1 VRELV
6 FDADFIFC
14 GLGLGALGFINAELE
29 LPNLGV
35 KARFRARGG
44 IDFDPLGCKDFEYL
58 TGAPALCADVET
70 LTVEQ
75 VRAFLGPKAPHALFW
90 SPPCKGASGLLSA
103 EKAKTEKY
111 ERMNQLALVW
121 YRLMRKAWADVPTLL
136 ILENVPRLKT
146 RAAPMLRELK
156 RLMRRDGYV
165 LHEGFHDCAEIGGLA
180 QHRRRYLL
188 VARQPKACP
197 ALLYQPPTKR
207 VRGCGEVLGE
217 LPVPGTPAAAAWGRM
232 HELPKISWLN
242 WVRLALIP
250 AGGDWRDL
258 EGVLAEGQ
266 ERREVHRRHAVEQW
280 DEPTGSVTGSGS
292 NAVGAVADPRV
303 MGFKGAYG
311 VKAWDEPAGVVTGQN
326 GPGNGAFAV
335 ADPRIALNASGNKNA
350 HNNKYRMVGW
360 DKPAGT
366 VIGAT
371 RPGSGLQSV
380 ADPRAELAFPVDQL
394 RVKRAY
400 DAGYAVLHWSE
411 AARTIA
417 GKTAA
422 GCGAYSVA
430 DPRVDCAPRAGA
442 YGVIGFDQPAGTVT
456 ASLQIDNGPA
466 AVADPRKPPSFLP
479 VIIAADGTWHRP
491 MTRLE
496 LAALQG
502 FPMFVRG
509 KPLHLA
515 GKNMSLVAERVG
527 NAVPEP
533 AARAIARQMLAT
545 LTYGAVGHFQ
555 LSSEAVWVE
564 PQEAL
569 HG

>member
-1 VRELV
+1 MRDVTFE
-6 FDADFIFC
+6 ADFIFC

-29 LPNLGV
+29 LPDLGV

-44 IDFDPLGCKDFEYL
+44 IDFDPLACRDFEYL
-58 TGAPALCADVET
+58 TGAPALCANVES
-70 LTVEQ
+70 LTAAE
-75 VRAFLGPKAPHALFW
+75 VRAFLGPRAPHALFW

-103 EKAKTEKY
+103 EKAKTEHY
-111 ERMNQLALVW
+111 QRMNMLALVW
-121 YRLMRKAWADVPTLL
+121 YRLMRKAWADPPSLL

-146 RAAPMLRELK
+146 RAGGMLAELK

-165 LHEGFHDCAEIGGLA
+165 LHEGFHDCGEIGGLA

-188 VARQPKACP
+188 VARQPKKLP
-197 ALLYQPPTKR
+197 ALLYQPPLKR
-207 VRGCGEVLGE
+207 VRGCGEVLGQ
-217 LPVPGTPAAAAWGRM
+217 LPVPGTHAAAAWGKL

-266 ERREVHRRHAVEQW
+266 ERREVHKRHPVESW
-280 DEPTGSVTGSGS
+280 GEPTGAVTGSGS

-311 VKAWDEPAGVVTGQN
+311 VKAWDEPAGTVTGQN

-335 ADPRIALNASGNKNA
+335 ADPRLVPQADNPNM
-350 HNNKYRMVGW
+350 HWNKYQVVGW
-360 DKPAGT
+360 DEPGPT
-366 VIGAT
+366 VHGAT
-371 RPGSGLQSV
+371 RVGSSAPSV
-380 ADPRAELAFPVDQL
+380 ADPRHDFAFPINQL

-400 DAGYAVLHWSE
+400 DAGYAVLHWSD
-411 AARTIA
+411 ASRTIA
-417 GKTAA
+417 GKTAP

-456 ASLQIDNGPA
+456 ASMQVDNSPA
-466 AVADPRKPPSFLP
+466 AVADPRKPPRFLP
-479 VIIAADGTWHRP
+479 IILAADGTWHRP
-491 MTRLE
+491 MTKLE
-496 LAALQG
+496 LCALQG
-502 FPMFVRG
+502 FPMLVRG
-509 KPLHLA
+509 KPLQLA
-515 GKNMSLVAERVG
+515 GKSMSAIAERVG

-545 LTYGAVGHFQ
+545 LTYGAVGAFA
-555 LSSEAVWVE
+555 LSSEPVWVE
-564 PQEAL
+564 PAREAL